1 LPDGLDLEVPSDY
14 PLITLTE
21 TGASMASIR
30 VEATLPEPRGLQLA
44 ELADEL
50 NVTKSDL
57 VQEAVSLLITA
68 LSGARRGQRVAMIDA
83 ASREVV
89 TEVTTPLLTQIEWT
103 VRREKIILSRREAA
117 KVDELLSNP
126 PEPTPALRKAMAR
139 RKATQVK

>member
-1 LPDGLDLEVPSDY
+1 MTCRLT
-14 PLITLTE
+14 LITLKASSLYRVLPT
-21 TGASMASIR
+21 ASMR

-57 VQEAVSLLITA
+57 VQEAISLLMTA

-89 TEVTTPLLTQIEWT
+89 TEVVTPLLAQIEWSAG
-103 VRREKIILSRREAA
+103 REKITLSEREAA
-117 KVDELLSNP
+117 KVDEPLSNP
-126 PEPTPALRKAMAR
+126 PQATPALRKAMAR
-139 RKATQVK
+139 RRAQVK